1 MFLEKIRHVNLFIR
15 DFFSSCHFA
24 TRRNLLGR
32 IKCHECFNTFLKTVS
47 KSHSNLHGNETS
59 GGTLQIPWWNDGASC
74 QLKQVM
80 MARFRL
86 CKLIMIIWNA
96 VMSLRVI
103 PKVIPYLISCTRMA
117 THIFSFQ
124 ISWWHLRSQAPIALL
139 LAWHQAVCK
148 SLGLSLKTQ
157 RAGNP

>member
-24 TRRNLLGR
+24 ARRNLLGR

-59 GGTLQIPWWNDGASC
+59 GGTLQIPWCNDDASC

-86 CKLIMIIWNA
+86 CKLIMIIWNV
-96 VMSLRVI
+96 VMSLGVI

-117 THIFSFQ
+117 THIFPF
-124 ISWWHLRSQAPIALL
+124 RSPGDILGPRPQLHFFLL
-139 LAWHQAVCK
+139 GIKQCAKA
-148 SLGLSLKTQ
+148 
-157 RAGNP
+157 